1 MTTLAENRKARFD
14 YEILN
19 TFEAGLVLSGAEVKS
34 IKNGRMNLTGS
45 YINFHNGELYLIGAF
60 IAPYQPK
67 NQPTN
72 YDPSRSRKL
81 LLRKKE
87 IISLIGK
94 IKPKGLTLIP
104 LKVYN
109 KGRRIKLEFAVARG
123 KKQYD
128 KREVIAK
135 REAARKI
142 ERELSAQGGPTSGW
156 KTRG

>member
-1 MTTLAENRKARFD
+1 MPVFAENRKARFD
-14 YEILN
+14 YEILDI
-19 TFEAGLVLSGAEVKS
+19 FEAGLVLSGAEVKS

-45 YINFHNGELYLIGAF
+45 YLNFHNGELYLIGAF

-67 NQPTN
+67 NQPTD

-104 LKVYN
+104 LKTYN

-135 REAARKI
+135 RETARKI
-142 ERELSAQGGPTSGW
+142 EREL

>member
-1 MTTLAENRKARFD
+1 MFAENRKARFD
-14 YEILN
+14 YEILD

-45 YINFHNGELYLIGAF
+45 YVNFHDSELYLVGSS

-67 NQPTN
+67 NQPAD
-72 YDPSRSRKL
+72 YDPFRSRKL

-87 IISLIGK
+87 ITSLIGK
-94 IKPKGLTLIP
+94 IKQKGLTLVP

-135 REAARKI
+135 RETARNI
-142 ERELSAQGGPTSGW
+142 ARSINL
-156 KTRG
+156 